1 MGRPKKAQPLDGLAK
16 VEKENKNST
25 ATENLMK
32 FIKGVETSG
41 MLGDINKKID
51 FIPTGSWIVNRL
63 IGDGTGQGKAGGIP
77 RGFITELFGDESC
90 GKTTLALHVVKE
102 AQAFGPVI
110 YADFE
115 HSLRAQQ
122 HYIKNLGVNL
132 DRTKLIHLE
141 PNNFE
146 DGAAQI
152 GKSLLMVKPP
162 LVVIDSLSAMI
173 PKAMIEGDADKIAQ
187 IGKQAMLTSNFLN
200 WITKYL
206 GKYNTALLIINQK
219 RNVIKTDKYEPG
231 PNETTSGGKA
241 MRFYASIRIDMK
253 VKERDTI
260 EVDNN
265 LTGIKEKKTVNQ
277 NVKVIIVKSKID
289 LPWRSG
295 PIYIKFGQGI
305 DNVMSILDLAV
316 NRNVVKKNG
325 ASFEYVD
332 KDNPALSFKT
342 IGKQAAWKK
351 LVENSAIIE
360 SITPKL
366 MLDTVTDE
374 EKKQMVEEGELDSED
389 LETEESAALKELEKG
404 MTMESAESKNGLDD
418 QLG

>member
-1 MGRPKKAQPLDGLAK
+1 MARPKKAQPLDGLAK

-32 FIKGVETSG
+32 FIKSVETSG

-63 IGDGTGQGKAGGIP
+63 IGDGTGLGKAGGIP

-132 DRTKLIHLE
+132 DRTKFIHLE

-173 PKAMIEGDADKIAQ
+173 PKAMIEGDADKVAQ

-253 VKERDTI
+253 VKERDAI

-265 LTGIKEKKTVNQ
+265 LTGIKEKKIVNQ

-325 ASFEYVD
+325 SSFEYVD

-404 MTMESAESKNGLDD
+404 MTMESADSKNGLDD